1 MLENYLPIWKRKASA
16 SVEVLEALKIG
27 MVLGVWE
34 GGSSAPDR
42 MQIEVTFAVSQ
53 VVEPF
58 LGLSL
63 QGAVFAQTY
72 LRQTGI
78 TGQVYWTSLPSLFE
92 EWGLVFE
99 ASLLARHVT

>member
-1 MLENYLPIWKRKASA
+1 M
-16 SVEVLEALKIG
+16 EVLEALKIG
-27 MVLGVWE
+27 MVVGVWAA
-34 GGSSAPDR
+34 GSSAPDR
-42 MQIEVTFAVSQ
+42 MQIVVTFAVSQ

-63 QGAVFAQTY
+63 QGVFAQTY

-78 TGQVYWTSLPSLFE
+78 TGQVYWTSLLSLFE

-99 ASLLARHVT
+99 ASLLAPHVT